1 MSDTESDGSSSD
13 TYSSRR
19 FVADKS
25 TGACANCKTLK
36 IRCEWIID
44 EGICVKCKSTGAD
57 CMTHG
62 RKKRRPAMSHEQLM
76 KRSEAQD
83 AHIQSLLGQLDG
95 LKRLTEIRKLVAKAR
110 DESAALMARS
120 SGVPMDVYPDEH
132 LPSGAANGRD
142 KRDPSR
148 AHQSSVPCVETA
160 RTTASFF
167 LPYYSAVDW
176 GTFICPPIL
185 KCGLFGPVEVTALFK
200 LYFDKLYPSFAIL
213 DPALHTPEYVLSK
226 SSLLFTTVLY
236 VTSRLWTHRPKLHV
250 LARAH
255 TTECVKEAV
264 REGYRTIE
272 TCQALTLL
280 ALFPAPHRSWVD
292 HRGWMLMGIAIRIVQ
307 DLKLDEPPPADILER
322 EKLNRLRTW
331 FQIVAV
337 DASNAIQKGQPT
349 WVQRN
354 NFTSQMTDLWYRC
367 SPLNSPYDIYC
378 SAYADLMSFTSN
390 VWGPTGPTS
399 MNSQEDDEVIDTIL
413 SYHRSVC
420 GRVELWQQRIAE
432 HHIHPAVAAHR
443 DPKLKLL
450 GYALRLSVLGVGFQ
464 HSVKRM
470 LYPNMELL
478 NLAVE
483 AARHVLEYDTE
494 HIYPTGVLRYAIEP
508 QYIFVTYSAAFLINL
523 LRPCLAL
530 LLQGT
535 IRTDIFREVRTLIEV
550 FNCRDVAIDRTHIA
564 VVYAGFLEALL
575 DQITAGQDLADDLS
589 AHPSTPTPSNP
600 SLALTHGTTSEAQG
614 SSSHVVDIESSQGA
628 EFTIQRFV
636 ADVTTHQTSA
646 YPVPAATWHGFP
658 VDEGIW

>member
-1 MSDTESDGSSSD
+1 MSDTDSDGSSSD
-13 TYSSRR
+13 AYSSRR
-19 FVADKS
+19 FVSGKS
-25 TGACANCKTLK
+25 TGACANYPL
-36 IRCEWIID
+36 RVDHRRGHMREVQVD
-44 EGICVKCKSTGAD
+44 R
-57 CMTHG
+57 G
-62 RKKRRPAMSHEQLM
+62 RLHDPWTSHEQLM

-110 DESAALMARS
+110 DESAALMARP
-120 SGVPMDVYPDEH
+120 SGVPMDVYPDGH

-185 KCGLFGPVEVTALFK
+185 KCGLFGPAEVTALFK

-354 NFTSQMTDLWYRC
+354 NFTSQMTDL
-367 SPLNSPYDIYC
+367 
-378 SAYADLMSFTSN
+378 AYADLMSFTSN

-432 HHIHPAVAAHR
+432 HHIDPAVAAHR
-443 DPKLKLL
+443 DPKLKLSRVSAF
-450 GYALRLSVLGVGFQ
+450 GKAYALSEYGTAQSRMPIYSIGRAHVVLIRKQ
-464 HSVKRM
+464 
-470 LYPNMELL
+470 
-478 NLAVE
+478 AVE

-508 QYIFVTYSAAFLINL
+508 QYIFVTYSAAFLINVSTSIHCRQLKLTSPKL

-564 VVYAGFLEALL
+564 VIYAGFLEALL

-600 SLALTHGTTSEAQG
+600 SLALTHGTTSEAQS